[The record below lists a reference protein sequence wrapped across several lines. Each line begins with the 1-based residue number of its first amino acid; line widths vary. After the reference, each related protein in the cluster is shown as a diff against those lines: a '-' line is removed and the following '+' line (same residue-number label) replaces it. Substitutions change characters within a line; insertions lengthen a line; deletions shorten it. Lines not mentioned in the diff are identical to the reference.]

1 MWEAWVQSLG
11 REDSLEKEMATHP
24 STLAWKIPWTKE
36 PGAGY
41 CPWAAELDMTEQLH
55 LCARGFPHSSIGKE
69 PTCNAGDPGSWVGK
83 ISWTRGRRAT
93 PVFSSFP
100 VGSAGK
106 VAQLCRTLCDP
117 MDYTVHGIFQARILK
132 WVAFPFSVGPSQPRD
147 QTPVL
152 GSFFWGGGRSGIH
165 SINLNQMSSLIQSTF
180 IPFLNMLSGMI
191 QLRFKVNEGQG

>member
-1 MWEAWVQSLG
+1 MQATVHGPQSW
-11 REDSLEKEMATHP
+11 M
-24 STLAWKIPWTKE
+24 
-36 PGAGY
+36 
-41 CPWAAELDMTEQLH
+41 DMTEQLH

-152 GSFFWGGGRSGIH
+152 GSFFWGGQEEWNSFH
-165 SINLNQMSSLIQSTF
+165 
-180 IPFLNMLSGMI
+180 
-191 QLRFKVNEGQG
+191 QLKPDVISDPKHFHTLP